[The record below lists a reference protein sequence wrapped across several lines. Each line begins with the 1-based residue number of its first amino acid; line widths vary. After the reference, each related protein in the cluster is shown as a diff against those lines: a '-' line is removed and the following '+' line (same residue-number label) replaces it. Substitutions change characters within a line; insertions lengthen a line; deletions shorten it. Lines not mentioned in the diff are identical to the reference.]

1 MVSAVEVSTNVA
13 DAIGRGEAVARRNQ
27 SARSVAANGMSV
39 CGTTSERTGAGSSS
53 TRWTSQPSATNPQ
66 TYWSTAQVA
75 PGRFGSAG
83 LEWLAQAGAD
93 IYTSDEAGR
102 DPAELSLLVKSAARG
117 GAFVSYFQYGPASD
131 ALTEAAGTGLYLH
144 LTNRERPR
152 DFDALAGLADTCRRA
167 NAWLVYYHHGPSAA
181 GLAGVAGNG
190 GWVHLTDGS
199 VPRGEGLAVLLD
211 AARDAAGAGSGVV
224 LHLDGELDA
233 PTVEDLMTAGVF
245 VIFGQPHDF
254 RSPFRE
260 LERRAARRRLDG
272 RAYYLTAD
280 FLP

>member
-1 MVSAVEVSTNVA
+1 MSESETDLSGQDIFALLSRA
-13 DAIGRGEAVARRNQ
+13 AAGEEITVRDDRCGLGTL
-27 SARSVAANGMSV
+27 SDVAALDRRRGGRLRLV
-39 CGTTSERTGAGSSS
+39 DT
-53 TRWTSQPSATNPQ
+53 
-66 TYWSTAQVA
+66 
-75 PGRFGSAG
+75 GRFGSAE

-102 DPAELSLLVKSAARG
+102 DPAGLSLLVKAAARG

-131 ALTEAAGTGLYLH
+131 ALTEAAGTGIYLH

-152 DFDALAGLADTCRRA
+152 DLDALAGLADTCRRA

-181 GLAGVAGNG
+181 GFAGVAGNG

-211 AARDAAGAGSGVV
+211 AARDAIGAGSGVV

-233 PTVEDLMTAGVF
+233 PTVEDLMKAGAF